1 MHMRGSKRVYIKF
14 LGIGLCTYR
23 MVLETALT
31 VVIEHIKCVEEY
43 CTWNISMYKGSK
55 IILTDGKSS
64 ECMPIAIQTLK
75 TLKFQCG

>member
-1 MHMRGSKRVYIKF
+1 MNMRGPKRVYIKF
-14 LGIGLCTYR
+14 PNIGLCTYR

-55 IILTDGKSS
+55 IILTDGKS
-64 ECMPIAIQTLK
+64 
-75 TLKFQCG
+75 

>member
-1 MHMRGSKRVYIKF
+1 MRGPKRVYIKF
-14 LGIGLCTYR
+14 PGIGLCRYR
-23 MVLETALT
+23 IVLETALT

-43 CTWNISMYKGSK
+43 STWNISMYKCSK
-55 IILTDGKSS
+55 IILANGKSS